1 MVLQGFL
8 VPQLN
13 PSPIKMDTDELKF
26 VGIVYCKEV
35 KEGNVRQNQTFLCGH
50 AIVSGE
56 TETAELAGQVAAG
69 PKVVSRCDL

>member
-13 PSPIKMDTDELKF
+13 LSPIKMDTDELKF
-26 VGIVYCKEV
+26 VGMVYCKEV
-35 KEGNVRQNQTFLCGH
+35 KEGDARQNLTLLCGH

-56 TETAELAGQVAAG
+56 TETAGQVAAG
-69 PKVVSRCDL
+69 PKVVGRCDL